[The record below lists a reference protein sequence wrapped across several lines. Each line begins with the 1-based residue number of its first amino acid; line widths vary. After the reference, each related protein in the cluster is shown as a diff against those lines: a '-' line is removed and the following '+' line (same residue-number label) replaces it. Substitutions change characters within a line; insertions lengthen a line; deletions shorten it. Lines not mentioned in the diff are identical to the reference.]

1 MKFLKTIIFAFF
13 FLLMTNY
20 SPYRSAFVTNGNDAS
35 HRSYAHYES
44 IKQQHTDDTVF
55 LVNGEKVKFEKLEK

>member
-1 MKFLKTIIFAFF
+1 
-13 FLLMTNY
+13 MTNC

-55 LVNGEKVKFEKLEK
+55 LVNSEKVKFEKLEK